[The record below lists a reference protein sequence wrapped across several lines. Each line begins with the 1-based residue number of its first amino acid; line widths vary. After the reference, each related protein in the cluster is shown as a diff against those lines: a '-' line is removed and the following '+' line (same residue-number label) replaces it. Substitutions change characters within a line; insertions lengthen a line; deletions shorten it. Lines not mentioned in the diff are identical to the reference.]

1 MSFWKDK
8 NVLCLGGA
16 GFVSHS
22 LMPLLLDVPQFTG
35 IRIHR
40 GNHDGNTL
48 GCILVGYYTDGVQN
62 WVSNSRP
69 TFAKLMNKLQA
80 AHDDGEA
87 ILLEVL

>member
-1 MSFWKDK
+1 MILNKSNRF
-8 NVLCLGGA
+8 GEI
-16 GFVSHS
+16 
-22 LMPLLLDVPQFTG
+22 MPLLLDVPQFTG